1 MSRSFVVEA
10 DGGSRGN
17 PGPAAYGALVRD
29 AATGRVIVERAEAI
43 GVASNNVAEYRGLIA
58 GLRAA
63 AELDPEAEVLV
74 RMDSKLV
81 VEQMSGRWKIK
92 HEAMRALAL
101 EAREAYTYE
110 RVRYEWIPREINRE
124 ADRLVNLALDAE
136 VRGERLVVDRVL
148 SDDGEA
154 AVSTGPTSATAAA
167 AAVASAAS
175 SSAAASSS
183 SSASRPRPVVP
194 GWATD
199 LGAPTTLLGVRHGA
213 TDFSLQ
219 RRFSGA
225 GGADMPMAAVGHHQA
240 AAVAAEI
247 VARGGADAVV
257 CSPLLRTRE
266 TAAVIAAALAEASG
280 TLSVEVEVV
289 EGLRECAFGEW
300 DGLTFAEVREAF
312 PTLLEAWV
320 GSTDVAPPG
329 GESFAEVR
337 DRVDVARRGLLE
349 AFAGQRVVVVSHV
362 TPLKVLA
369 GLALDAPLA
378 SLYRMELAPCSLTT
392 MAWWADGNASLRG
405 WAESGHLRG
414 IVVPDGT

>member
-154 AVSTGPTSATAAA
+154 AVSTGPTSVTAAA
-167 AAVASAAS
+167 AAVAS
-175 SSAAASSS
+175 AASSS

-199 LGAPTTLLGVRHGA
+199 LGAPTT
-213 TDFSLQ
+213 
-219 RRFSGA
+219 
-225 GGADMPMAAVGHHQA
+225 
-240 AAVAAEI
+240 
-247 VARGGADAVV
+247 
-257 CSPLLRTRE
+257 PL
-266 TAAVIAAALAEASG
+266 I
-280 TLSVEVEVV
+280 
-289 EGLRECAFGEW
+289 
-300 DGLTFAEVREAF
+300 
-312 PTLLEAWV
+312 
-320 GSTDVAPPG
+320 
-329 GESFAEVR
+329 
-337 DRVDVARRGLLE
+337 
-349 AFAGQRVVVVSHV
+349 
-362 TPLKVLA
+362 
-369 GLALDAPLA
+369 
-378 SLYRMELAPCSLTT
+378 
-392 MAWWADGNASLRG
+392 
-405 WAESGHLRG
+405 
-414 IVVPDGT
+414 I